1 MKKKFLIKAATIF
14 LLSFLFFFLK
24 LNVNSAKAFCQ
35 DQLQTAKVQNNLSQ
49 MKINSFEVFP
59 FDDFLIRI

>member
-1 MKKKFLIKAATIF
+1 MEKRFLIKTGIIF

-24 LNVNSAKAFCQ
+24 LNVNSAKAFCEN
-35 DQLQTAKVQNNLSQ
+35 QLETVKVQNNLSQ
-49 MKINSFEVFP
+49 MEINSFEVFP